1 MVFQRSGPIIFLLLK
16 NNKGAIFPLAIALL
30 FFVTTFVLTYCMSH
44 EIQFRT
50 YDALETVNVRAAV
63 NLLGQIVSDSV
74 ES

>member
-1 MVFQRSGPIIFLLLK
+1 MFQLIKNETGAVFPI
-16 NNKGAIFPLAIALL
+16 AIVLL
-30 FFVTTFVLTYCMSH
+30 FFVSTFVLSYCMSY

-50 YDALETVNVRAAV
+50 YNALESVNVRATI

>member
-1 MVFQRSGPIIFLLLK
+1 MFRLLK
-16 NNKGAIFPLAIALL
+16 NERGAVFPIAIVLL
-30 FFVTTFVLTYCMSH
+30 FFVSTFVLSYCMSY

-50 YDALETVNVRAAV
+50 YNALESVNVRATI

>member
-1 MVFQRSGPIIFLLLK
+1 MFRLSKNERGVVFFI
-16 NNKGAIFPLAIALL
+16 AIALL
-30 FFVTTFVLTYCMSH
+30 FFVTTFVLSYCMSY

-50 YDALETVNVRAAV
+50 YNALESVNVRATI

>member
-1 MVFQRSGPIIFLLLK
+1 MFRLVK
-16 NNKGAIFPLAIALL
+16 NEKGAVFPIAIVLL
-30 FFVTTFVLTYCMSH
+30 FFVTTFVLSYCMSY

-50 YDALETVNVRAAV
+50 YNALESVNVRATI

>member
-1 MVFQRSGPIIFLLLK
+1 MFRLLK
-16 NNKGAIFPLAIALL
+16 NERGAVFSIAIVLL
-30 FFVTTFVLTYCMSH
+30 FFVTTFVLSYHISY

-50 YDALETVNVRAAV
+50 YNALESVNVRATI